1 MAYGSCVQDAKIL
14 VTLKPAEL
22 KAILKVLDSRR
33 IQSICECALNLLRGN
48 IPVRDKC
55 KLKKLRKH
63 KALLRKLA
71 ARGESW
77 VKKRKH
83 LVQKGGGILLPI
95 LLSTV
100 LQAALHA
107 ATSY

>member
-1 MAYGSCVQDAKIL
+1 MAYGSCAQDAQL
-14 VTLKPAEL
+14 LLTLSRAEI
-22 KAILKVLDSRR
+22 KAILKVLDVRR
-33 IQSICECALNLLRGN
+33 IRSICECAYNLLRGN
-48 IPVRDKC
+48 LPVRDKS

-63 KALLRKLA
+63 KALLRRLA

-77 VKKRKH
+77 VKKRRL

-107 ATSY
+107 ATSS